1 MLSSLSFHYSLLSI
15 GSVSAGDEPF
25 ICGGRAFI
33 CESSGTVPAGGTDA
47 GTEEDNSGKKQVRVH
62 KHADY
67 LGTCT
72 EIYCT
77 HQHPHAW
84 RTYCVSASRHETS
97 CLFRGV
103 EKMHT
108 SVKIDTCRCSH
119 LESLWDTGGRLFLLS
134 VWWATGRHGPA
145 WTHRRGAPGPEEG
158 GVAGG

>member
-77 HQHPHAW
+77 QQHPHAW

-103 EKMHT
+103 EKNAHKFKNRHMQMSSPREPLGHGRSTVSPLCVVGHWTPRT
-108 SVKIDTCRCSH
+108 SLDSQTWGS
-119 LESLWDTGGRLFLLS
+119 
-134 VWWATGRHGPA
+134 GP
-145 WTHRRGAPGPEEG
+145 
-158 GVAGG
+158 